1 MNKQF
6 TFKGMEHSNALET
19 YAREHIKKIE
29 TFLQE
34 EQERDPIYMRMSF
47 DAETTH
53 HHHKI
58 EFNLKSPRYDIHVHK
73 EGPDMYKLVNE
84 VADVMY
90 ESLHKE
96 KQRRVDEQKTG
107 LKKRE

>member
-1 MNKQF
+1 M
-6 TFKGMEHSNALET
+6 SNQLD
-19 YAREHIKKIE
+19 
-29 TFLQE
+29 L
-34 EQERDPIYMRMSF
+34 
-47 DAETTH
+47 
-53 HHHKI
+53 
-58 EFNLKSPRYDIHVHK
+58 HVHK